1 MQSINALYRA
11 VRLTARSSAMLFAA
25 AQATQVLGPRAA
37 HAWRPL
43 YLGFMAAHA
52 AHFTV
57 VARYAKITGGRAL
70 FPGGRN
76 LNDVGGWPTVAGIY
90 TLFAGLAA
98 IGWAGGPSPSRSR
111 RGLGFAGGVATG
123 TIGAMF
129 AGTYLGQL
137 PRSGWNAV
145 PAAIVAS
152 AVLVRLL
159 TRGAA
164 GHAGI
169 HPSLAPAR
177 WVTDPTRAEAG
188 RP

>member
-1 MQSINALYRA
+1 MRSTDALYRA

-25 AQATQVLGPRAA
+25 AQATQALGPRAA
-37 HAWRPL
+37 QAWRPL

-52 AHFTV
+52 THFTV
-57 VARYAKITGGRAL
+57 VARYAKITGGRDL

-76 LNDVGGWPTVAGIY
+76 LTDAGGWPTVAAIY

-98 IGWAGGPSPSRSR
+98 TGWAAGASWSTSR
-111 RGLGFAGGVATG
+111 RGLGLAGRAATG
-123 TIGAMF
+123 LIGAMF

-152 AVLVRLL
+152 AVLARLL

-164 GHAGI
+164 GMREFTHQSPQQDG
-169 HPSLAPAR
+169 
-177 WVTDPTRAEAG
+177 
-188 RP
+188 

>member
-1 MQSINALYRA
+1 MQSTATIYRA

-25 AQATQVLGPRAA
+25 SQAIQALGPRAA
-37 HAWRPL
+37 QAWRPL

-52 AHFTV
+52 THFAV

-76 LNDVGGWPTVAGIY
+76 LNDVGGWPTVATIY

-98 IGWAGGPSPSRSR
+98 TGWAAGASPSRNR
-111 RGLGFAGGVATG
+111 RGLGIAGRIATG

-129 AGTYLGQL
+129 TGTYLGQL

-145 PAAIVAS
+145 PAAIVAA
-152 AVLVRLL
+152 AVLASLL
-159 TRGAA
+159 SRGAA
-164 GHAGI
+164 GRAGI
-169 HPSLAPAR
+169 HPSLASAR
-177 WVTDPTRAEAG
+177 WVTDPTR
-188 RP
+188 P